1 MTARPPSP
9 SFSLL
14 SCSTP
19 LPVPSWTHPI
29 FVVPTVRFLIGASVN
44 QLTPVFTVVRLT
56 LVCLE
61 ACVSICPGLGR
72 VHWEASEPTAC
83 PAPVPYSGAA
93 PWQHSSLG
101 SMLALHSY
109 YIAQSA
115 TVLKCHLNGGQSPLF
130 SGIPW
135 HYQMHRP
142 EPDIFVF
149 I

>member
-1 MTARPPSP
+1 MADDCPT

-29 FVVPTVRFLIGASVN
+29 FIVPTVRVLIRASVN
-44 QLTPVFTVVRLT
+44 QITTVFTVVKPT

-72 VHWEASEPTAC
+72 VHWEASEPAAC
-83 PAPVPYSGAA
+83 PASVPYSGAA

-101 SMLALHSY
+101 SMLAHPSY
-109 YIAQSA
+109 YIA
-115 TVLKCHLNGGQSPLF
+115 TVLTNHLNRGQSPLF
-130 SGIPW
+130 SLNSLTFPMPW
-135 HYQMHRP
+135 AWHCCFYLK
-142 EPDIFVF
+142 I
-149 I
+149 